1 MLDAMLN
8 GATGHF
14 DWSEPDSV
22 LGTYV
27 AQMDRLTE
35 PVDPGVPLSLS
46 VHGLLVSGELIPQWQ
61 WFAEVSEMNDHEDA
75 FYVGT
80 AENVKEQSDLAH
92 AAIRSRDTG
101 GEVSQREY
109 TALMAPTRYIHLRN
123 TRIHS
128 PGLHSGESGS
138 LWRGRLADVSGW
150 TPGTTTLIE
159 D

>member
-1 MLDAMLN
+1 MLDPMLS
-8 GATGHF
+8 AAAVAI

-61 WFAEVSEMNDHEDA
+61 WFAEVSELNDHEDA

-80 AENVKEQSDLAH
+80 AEHVKEQSDLAH
-92 AAIRSRDTG
+92 AAIKIRDIG
-101 GEVSQREY
+101 GEISHRQF
-109 TALMAPTRYIHLRN
+109 TALVAPTRYIHLRN

-128 PGLHSGESGS
+128 PGMHTGETGS

-150 TPGTTTLIE
+150 TPGTQALIE

>member
-1 MLDAMLN
+1 MLDPMLT
-8 GATGHF
+8 GAEAPI
-14 DWSEPDSV
+14 DWSGPDSV

-35 PVDPGVPLSLS
+35 PVSPGVPLSLS
-46 VHGLLVSGELIPQWQ
+46 VHGLLISGELIPQWQ
-61 WFAEVSEMNDHEDA
+61 WFAEVSELNDHEDP

-80 AENVKEQSDLAH
+80 AEQVKEQSDLAH
-92 AAIRSRDTG
+92 QAIRIRDAG
-101 GEVSQREY
+101 GEVTQRQH
-109 TALMAPTRYIHLRN
+109 TALIAPTRYIHLRN

-128 PGLHSGESGS
+128 PGMHVSEAGR

-150 TPGTTTLIE
+150 TPGPTDLVE

>member
-8 GATGHF
+8 GATAAI
-14 DWSEPDSV
+14 DWSEPDNV

-35 PVDPGVPLSLS
+35 PVSPGVPLSLS

-61 WFAEVSEMNDHEDA
+61 WFAEVSELNDHEDA

-92 AAIRSRDTG
+92 DAIKNRDTG
-101 GEVSQREY
+101 GEVTHRQH

-128 PGLHSGESGS
+128 PGARGDGAGT

-150 TPGTTTLIE
+150 TPGAASLIE

>member
-1 MLDAMLN
+1 MLDPMLE
-8 GATGHF
+8 GAAPQFSWG
-14 DWSEPDSV
+14 EPDGV

-35 PVDPGVPLSLS
+35 AVDPGVPLSLT

-61 WFAEVSEMNDHEDA
+61 WFAEVSELNDHEDA

-80 AENVKEQSDLAH
+80 AEHVKEQSDLAH
-92 AAIRSRDTG
+92 DAVRIRDTG
-101 GEVSQREY
+101 GEITHRQYS
-109 TALMAPTRYIHLRN
+109 ALMAPTRYIHLRN
-123 TRIHS
+123 ARVHS
-128 PGLHSGESGS
+128 PGMHLGEEGT

-150 TPGTTTLIE
+150 TPGTTAPAE

>member
-1 MLDAMLN
+1 MLDPMLN
-8 GATGHF
+8 GGSAQVN
-14 DWSEPDSV
+14 WAEPDAV

-35 PVDPGVPLSLS
+35 PVDPGVPLSLN

-61 WFAEVSEMNDHEDA
+61 WFAEVSELNDHEDA

-80 AENVKEQSDLAH
+80 AEHVKEQSDLAH
-92 AAIRSRDTG
+92 DAVKIRDTG
-101 GEVSQREY
+101 GEVTHRQY
-109 TALMAPTRYIHLRN
+109 TALMTPTRYIHLRN
-123 TRIHS
+123 ARVHS
-128 PGLHSGESGS
+128 PGLHSGDGGS

>member
-8 GATGHF
+8 GATAAI

-35 PVDPGVPLSLS
+35 PVNPGVPLSLS

-61 WFAEVSEMNDHEDA
+61 WFAEVSELNDHEDA

-92 AAIRSRDTG
+92 DAIKNRDTG
-101 GEVSQREY
+101 GEVTHRQH
-109 TALMAPTRYIHLRN
+109 TALMTPTRYIHLRN
-123 TRIHS
+123 TRIHR
-128 PGLHSGESGS
+128 PGTLGGS

-150 TPGTTTLIE
+150 MPGAALVTE

>member
-1 MLDAMLN
+1 VDLN
-8 GATGHF
+8 GAAERI
-14 DWSEPDSV
+14 DWAEPDSV

-35 PVDPGVPLSLS
+35 PVNPGVPLSLS

-61 WFAEVSEMNDHEDA
+61 WFAEVSELNDHEDA

-80 AENVKEQSDLAH
+80 AEHVKEQSDLAH
-92 AAIRSRDTG
+92 EAIKIRDTG
-101 GEVSQREY
+101 GEITHRQY
-109 TALMAPTRYIHLRN
+109 TALMAPTRHIHLRN
-123 TRIHS
+123 THIHS
-128 PGLHSGESGS
+128 PGTNHNEPGS

-150 TPGTTTLIE
+150 TPGTTLLIE